1 MDFYYKAPFADAS
14 TPHTSIYAKPSESVE
29 ASNITALKIAKGTFR
44 NAEFRGV
51 FWLDEEKTAENK
63 TIVAGWSIAIVNC
76 LWFGTRL
83 ETRGIELKYKE
94 EGSEVLYNYTGE
106 IVSNISLKQLGMT
119 LKAPIIKAS

>member
-1 MDFYYKAPFADAS
+1 MDFYNKAPFADAS
-14 TPHTSIYAKPSESVE
+14 TPNVSPFAKPSARVV
-29 ASNITALKIAKGTFR
+29 ASNITVLKVEKAMFKD
-44 NAEFRGV
+44 AQFRGV

-94 EGSEVLYNYTGE
+94 EGSEVLYNYYGE

-119 LKAPIIKAS
+119 LKAPIIKA